1 MKRYALTYELLKS
14 FIADVTGRFFLGLII
29 VPRAITI
36 LDMVAIV
43 ELQQSTRS

>member
-1 MKRYALTYELLKS
+1 MARINLGAVQVVYYQSL
-14 FIADVTGRFFLGLII
+14 IAGRFFLGLII
-29 VPRAITI
+29 VPQAITI

>member
-1 MKRYALTYELLKS
+1 MTRVNLEEAQVVYHQPL
-14 FIADVTGRFFLGLII
+14 IVGRFFLRLII
-29 VPRAITI
+29 VPQAITI